1 LNSVADAMVVLEV
14 ETLAG
19 AGLGAIKLE

>member
-1 LNSVADAMVVLEV
+1 VADAMVVLEV